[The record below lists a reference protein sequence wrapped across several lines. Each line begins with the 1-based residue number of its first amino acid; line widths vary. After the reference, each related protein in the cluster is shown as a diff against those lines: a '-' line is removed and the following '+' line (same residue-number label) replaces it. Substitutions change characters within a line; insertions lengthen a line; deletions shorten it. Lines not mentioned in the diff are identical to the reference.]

1 MAEGKMNTFQLALR
15 VLAVALLA
23 LLAAGCDKD
32 TTGTYTV
39 RIAGEWFTLETAID
53 KEKQARGLG
62 GRESIAD
69 DGGMIFIFDRDE
81 ERNFWM
87 LDCLVDIDIL
97 YLDWQGFIV
106 SAYTMKA
113 QPPRRSTE
121 TQDDYERRLRDDS
134 YPSRGR
140 CRYVIEL
147 RAGRIGELGLRKGQ
161 KIDLDLDRLKALA
174 GTADRR

>member
-1 MAEGKMNTFQLALR
+1 MTTR
-15 VLAVALLA
+15 STIRWLA
-23 LLAAGCDKD
+23 LLLLAVLLAGCDKD

-39 RIAGEWFTLETAID
+39 RIAGEWFTLETAIG
-53 KEKQARGLG
+53 KEEQARGLG

-69 DGGMIFIFDRDE
+69 DGGMIFIFGRDE

-87 LDCLVDIDIL
+87 LDCLVDIDII

-106 SAYTMKA
+106 STYTMKA
-113 QPPRRSTE
+113 QAPRRAAE
-121 TQDDYERRLRDDS
+121 TQDDYESRLRADS

-147 RAGRIGELGLRKGQ
+147 RAGRIAELGLRKGQ

-174 GTADRR
+174 AEADRR

>member
-1 MAEGKMNTFQLALR
+1 MRSRG
-15 VLAVALLA
+15 VLLGLVIAAAMML
-23 LLAAGCDKD
+23 AGCDKD
-32 TTGTYTV
+32 TSATFPV
-39 RIAGEWFTLETAID
+39 KIADEWFTLETAISPTD
-53 KEKQARGLG
+53 QARGLG

-69 DGGMIFIFDRDE
+69 DGGMIFVFDRDE

-113 QPPRRSTE
+113 QPLRQPGESE
-121 TQDDYERRLRDDS
+121 AAYHQRLRTDS

-147 RAGRIGELGLRKGQ
+147 RAGRIAELGLRKGQ
-161 KIDLDLDRLKALA
+161 KIELDLERLKALA
-174 GTADRR
+174 KSADDR

>member
-1 MAEGKMNTFQLALR
+1 MRAHHLLVLLFAAAALM
-15 VLAVALLA
+15 L
-23 LLAAGCDKD
+23 AGCDKD
-32 TTGTYTV
+32 TSGTYPV
-39 RIAGEWFTLETAID
+39 KIAGEWFTLETAISQG
-53 KEKQARGLG
+53 EQARGLG

-106 SAYTMKA
+106 SAHTMKA
-113 QPPRRSTE
+113 QPARRPDESE
-121 TQDDYERRLRDDS
+121 AAYHERLRADS

-147 RAGRIGELGLRKGQ
+147 RAGRIAELGLRKGQ
-161 KIDLDLDRLKALA
+161 KIDLDLERLKALA
-174 GTADRR
+174 RSADDR